1 MIINFNFDAAEA
13 ELNRIAES
21 SLVTALQAIADSSQW
36 VLLTYQRKRALK
48 ARYMK
53 AKRANLA
60 KVITWMKTGN
70 WTMLVSN
77 INELNP
83 GWKSIF
89 EKATGLNIPSRPDR
103 AEAFLVNLLWK
114 DYVPLFNLKA
124 VNR

>member
-1 MIINFNFDAAEA
+1 MINLDLAKAEV

-21 SLVTALQAIADSSQW
+21 SLATALKAVDGSSQW
-36 VLLTYQRKRALK
+36 ALLTYQRKRALK
-48 ARYMK
+48 TRYLK
-53 AKRANLA
+53 AKRAKLA

-70 WTMLVSN
+70 WAMLASN

-83 GWKSIF
+83 GWKAIF
-89 EKATGLNIPSRPDR
+89 EAATGLNIPSRPDK

-124 VNR
+124 VPP